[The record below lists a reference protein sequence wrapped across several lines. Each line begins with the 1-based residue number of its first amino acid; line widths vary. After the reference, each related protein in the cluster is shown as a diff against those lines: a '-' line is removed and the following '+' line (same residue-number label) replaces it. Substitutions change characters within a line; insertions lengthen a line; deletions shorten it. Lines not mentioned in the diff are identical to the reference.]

1 MQGRRPGASRMTR
14 STNMEHVEVLE
25 RLRGV
30 LEHGKMGDKCL
41 IAPDL
46 VTAAIA
52 ALSAQQPPAEAQPVA
67 KLVNRKDAD
76 GGKTTTFIRPTEFG
90 MDLPLGEYPLHL
102 HPPPSAPVGV
112 EWPLSL
118 LRAGHWREVYIGHRC
133 MRLEV
138 TYDYATW
145 ERLMAEVESAI
156 AQQPAAAQPQPKRR
170 PYNASGSLSEYG
182 V

>member
-1 MQGRRPGASRMTR
+1 MQGRRPGASSMTTETSNAR
-14 STNMEHVEVLE
+14 GEWVVQ

-52 ALSAQQPPAEAQPVA
+52 ALSAQQSPAEAQPVA

-76 GGKTTTFIRPTEFG
+76 GGKTTTFIRPTGFG

-112 EWPLSL
+112 EGL
-118 LRAGHWREVYIGHRC
+118 LADLETIWHSVSDDKETTAAYQ
-133 MRLEV
+133 RLK
-138 TYDYATW
+138 
-145 ERLMAEVESAI
+145 SAL
-156 AQQPAAAQPQPKRR
+156 AQQPAAVDEAR
-170 PYNASGSLSEYG
+170 SGSSIMDGAVSFVEALAAQRQEPTT
-182 V
+182 

>member
-1 MQGRRPGASRMTR
+1 GRT
-14 STNMEHVEVLE
+14 
-25 RLRGV
+25 
-30 LEHGKMGDKCL
+30 
-41 IAPDL
+41 
-46 VTAAIA
+46 TA
-52 ALSAQQPPAEAQPVA
+52 
-67 KLVNRKDAD
+67 
-76 GGKTTTFIRPTEFG
+76 FIRRTSLG
-90 MDLPLGEYPLHL
+90 MALPLGEYPLHL

-156 AQQPAAAQPQPKRR
+156 AQQPAVVDGACAVAAIQFALNDPEGMTFLRLWNEGEFETLRR
-170 PYNASGSLSEYG
+170 EWPEAPSSINIGADPLATKHQEPTT
-182 V
+182 